1 MKKTIGCIMF
11 WVGIG
16 MLLMLL
22 LDNGF
27 IGVIVIAVLLLLG
40 YNLYH
45 C

>member
-1 MKKTIGCIMF
+1 MF

-27 IGVIVIAVLLLLG
+27 IGVIIIAVLLLLG